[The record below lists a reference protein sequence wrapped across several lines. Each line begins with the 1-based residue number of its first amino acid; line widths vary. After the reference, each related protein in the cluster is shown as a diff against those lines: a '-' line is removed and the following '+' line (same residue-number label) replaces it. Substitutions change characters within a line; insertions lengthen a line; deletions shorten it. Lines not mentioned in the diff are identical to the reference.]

1 MTTQQLEKTSDNA
14 FSKSTKLGKTLTPL
28 KKIQISRE
36 KFDQVQR
43 EHFVKQ
49 LNELHPAQKEIVE
62 HKLLKKYSDFHL
74 LANRKAMQEEE
85 KERQAQLLL
94 RTKFYEQERDNLKK
108 SEEFRKQWEAENRE
122 KWANNMTLRQIQI
135 SKDN

>member
-1 MTTQQLEKTSDNA
+1 M
-14 FSKSTKLGKTLTPL
+14 GKTLTPL